1 MNRTTQHI
9 VHALEH
15 CHFMALCIDLH
26 IAGVVCVECKLSDC
40 LIDGEVRT
48 SIARVGPIFA
58 AASLDRGTLL
68 SVRLFFGTCRV
79 RFLLTLEATPS
90 RRCTWPGK
98 PGLSLRFLQ
107 MTLTF
112 SERAQKL
119 ARPNQVR

>member
-1 MNRTTQHI
+1 MR
-9 VHALEH
+9 LEP
-15 CHFMALCIDLH
+15 ATLSVSQAQ
-26 IAGVVCVECKLSDC
+26 AGRDIQLS
-40 LIDGEVRT
+40 
-48 SIARVGPIFA
+48 
-58 AASLDRGTLL
+58 LL
-68 SVRLFFGTCRV
+68 SVRPFFGTCRV